1 MTFIFQQI
9 PRKMPRK
16 RKISVQEAACLV
28 INSRNRAEL
37 FIASYMDRSQAT
49 REEAIKKLRELGI
62 DISTLPE

>member
-28 INSRNRAEL
+28 INSKKRVEL
-37 FIASYMDRSQAT
+37 FISSYIVRSQGT

-62 DISTLPE
+62 DISALPE